1 MVVLTSA
8 GDNQVVQVD
17 PGFPNQ
23 IRPLIVVEHG
33 DFQFEVIGG
42 LVHRESKFVVPGMK
56 QVSYLAGN
64 SFSQ

>member
-23 IRPLIVVEHG
+23 IRLLIVVE
-33 DFQFEVIGG
+33 DRNLQLEVI
-42 LVHRESKFVVPGMK
+42 R
-56 QVSYLAGN
+56 
-64 SFSQ
+64 